1 MLNLHFVCY
10 LFVPDIKNLCDN
22 LVRLMIGKTTNY
34 AWSKDESHRR
44 HAKTCNVFPEIW
56 PENGG
61 ALPWRLSPAD
71 RKILEKRT
79 HNISWSHYVE
89 PLYYRD
95 ASFWSKPSR
104 MWKSRRKYRL
114 LLFILPVLLRDKL
127 PRLRTALLLF
137 TTSLR
142 KLDGQVHS
150 YETAKKMGILP
161 GSRSLKHADVDSIV
175 EDLIVALVLLEGCV
189 PIGHLIP
196 SMHHFVHYG
205 EHAKTHGILRIYWM
219 MAFER

>member
-1 MLNLHFVCY
+1 
-10 LFVPDIKNLCDN
+10 
-22 LVRLMIGKTTNY
+22 
-34 AWSKDESHRR
+34 
-44 HAKTCNVFPEIW
+44 
-56 PENGG
+56 
-61 ALPWRLSPAD
+61 
-71 RKILEKRT
+71 
-79 HNISWSHYVE
+79 
-89 PLYYRD
+89 
-95 ASFWSKPSR
+95 

-205 EHAKTHGILRIYWM
+205 EYAKTHGILRIYWM